1 MIPPFASLEIDPIA
15 AGQIVAAVVMGTLG
29 LYFLLPRPRGRSI
42 ALGTFLSLGTAG
54 MIAGFLITTFGQP
67 FPNLV
72 ENALFWLF
80 AAGAVGFGRV
90 LVMQSNPARGAISF
104 AFVILSSC
112 GLFLMLAA
120 PFLMAATIIIY
131 MGAIVVTFL
140 FVLMLSQAKGASDE
154 NDRSREPLLG
164 SLAGFAFMG
173 LILFTLYVTG
183 PRVETR
189 ADAAIVEPLLPATG
203 IRTADKLLLV
213 AAANDLDLALDPDAK
228 PDEMLMQ
235 AKQARTRLLRV
246 VGSAGEPLDANPGRT
261 IQDRLRNSET
271 DVRIASIVAQADKVR
286 VLKKTSLDRLETAL
300 LDREPKLDEAR
311 EQLKRLRGEV
321 LILAGR
327 GELPAKNVKA
337 IGYALYS
344 EHLIAVELAGTL
356 LLVATIGAVAIA
368 QKKGSV
374 A

>member
-1 MIPPFASLEIDPIA
+1 MISPFASLVIDPIA

-54 MIAGFLITTFGQP
+54 MVAGFLITTFGQP
-67 FPNLV
+67 YPNLV
-72 ENALFWLF
+72 ESGLFWLF

-90 LVMQSNPARGAISF
+90 LVMQSNPARGAIAF

-183 PRVETR
+183 PRVDTT
-189 ADAAIVEPLLPATG
+189 ANAAVPEPLLPAAG
-203 IRTADKLLLV
+203 IRSKDKEMLVDAADDLAKAVAADTKPDDMLLLARQARTKLLLI
-213 AAANDLDLALDPDAK
+213 
-228 PDEMLMQ
+228 
-235 AKQARTRLLRV
+235 
-246 VGSAGEPLDANPGRT
+246 VGSAGEPMDLNPGRT
-261 IQDRLRNSET
+261 IQDRLRNSES
-271 DVRIASIVAQADKVR
+271 DVRTAGLVAQADKVR
-286 VLKKTSLDRLETAL
+286 VLKKSALDKLEMAL
-300 LDREPKLDEAR
+300 LDREPKLDDARKHLTELR
-311 EQLKRLRGEV
+311 EQT

-368 QKKGSV
+368 QKKAG
-374 A
+374 AA